1 MDSCTSH
8 SQADLSLHADL
19 IPPPALQGW
28 AELEAFCGQR
38 DVARALFQEGLQ
50 YNFPTG
56 RYMRQWALFEKK
68 AGRPEA
74 AEELFARA
82 VQLSPRDYKSW
93 LQVRGPE
100 GLEGHSLSSAGICRR
115 GVLVEVAY
123 RQRSRL
129 YVRWVPVPAHGC
141 MS

>member
-1 MDSCTSH
+1 MLQALHSSAPPAPRSWRGATSPR
-8 SQADLSLHADL
+8 QLHGSPSAAAPCPCKL
-19 IPPPALQGW
+19 TRSHPPALQGW

-93 LQVRGPE
+93 LQVG
-100 GLEGHSLSSAGICRR
+100 GWA
-115 GVLVEVAY
+115 
-123 RQRSRL
+123 
-129 YVRWVPVPAHGC
+129 
-141 MS
+141 